1 MKKNGWQKISLILL
15 LLVGALNFGITE
27 TEASDGHVP
36 DGITM
41 QEMFKPGYGETL
53 GVFKKTLGKVVL
65 VHATDTMGYWAVNE
79 LPLYMK
85 DKIVTPEE
93 GLALLQFL
101 DESTISVAEDS
112 ELIINRFIFDPS
124 KLDRSTFLNMKS
136 GKSRFWVKKLKGYTR
151 SEFKVK
157 TKTMVAGVRGSDFVV
172 EVGNGFTNVTALDDT
187 VLELVSLKAPDKVII
202 LKSFEKARVESGQ
215 EVSPIEEVSPAEAA
229 KIKSELPMPFERDA
243 LDAAGIFETEG
254 KVDPD
259 DEETQEQVIEEV
271 EGKSTEEASVKK
283 ETVPTE
289 VEESDT
295 DVAVK
300 EETVATETGTG
311 QELVETPILDVEG
324 VSPILDVG
332 GGLVLIPEDTLED
345 PEPYLALSTETQSPE
360 IQWFDETLTFNP
372 GDEPSISDT
381 TQTGSSI
388 LQPPPPA
395 DVLVPL
401 PGLPG
406 LPSP

>member
-1 MKKNGWQKISLILL
+1 MKKYGWQKISLILL
-15 LLVGALNFGITE
+15 LLLVALNSGITE
-27 TEASDGHVP
+27 TKASEEHVP
-36 DGITM
+36 EGVTM
-41 QEMFKPGYGETL
+41 QADFKPGYGETL
-53 GVFKKTLGKVVL
+53 GIFKKTLGQVVL
-65 VHATDTMGYWAVNE
+65 IHATDTLGYWAVNE

-124 KLDRSTFLNMKS
+124 KFDRSTFLNLKS
-136 GKSRFWVKKLKGYTR
+136 GKSRFWVKKLKDYTR

-187 VLELVSLKAPDKVII
+187 VLELVSLKAPDKVIV
-202 LKSFEKARVESGQ
+202 LRSFEKARVESGQ
-215 EVSPIEEVSPAEAA
+215 EVSPIEEVTPAEAA
-229 KIKSELPMPFERDA
+229 KIKNEMPMPFERDA

-271 EGKSTEEASVKK
+271 EGQTTEEAAVKK

-300 EETVATETGTG
+300 EETVATETGTV
-311 QELVETPILDVEG
+311 QELVET
-324 VSPILDVG
+324 PILDVG

-345 PEPYLALSTETQSPE
+345 PEPYLALSEAPAEPE
-360 IQWFDETLTFNP
+360 IQWFEETLTFNP
-372 GDEPSISDT
+372 GDEPSVSDT
-381 TQTGSSI
+381 TQTGTSI
-388 LQPPPPA
+388 LQAPPPPPP
-395 DVLVPL
+395 VIGEL

-406 LPSP
+406 LPGGP